1 MMTNGRL
8 LDFLKLVLYLTFFS
22 VLCMFYGMPIHIIRD
37 VAMTI
42 RSFYKRIN
50 DFIRYRQATRDMNAR
65 YPDATTEDMSGED
78 VCIICRESM
87 RPWQQQLGSR
97 PTEANS
103 ITRPSP
109 WEERLRPK
117 RLPCGHI
124 LHFACLRS
132 WLERQQNC
140 PTCRAPVLGSR
151 TTVSNSNPL
160 GQPAIQQGPDQ
171 HLQEARQ
178 NFQQPVI
185 RQNIFNLGPFR
196 LAIGRQGLAQPAHG
210 VPLHQQG
217 AAPTGGDANSASGPS
232 RQAPTS
238 SQQIFA
244 NFVPTNVQLQLHHL
258 EQQLTQEINDL
269 NVQADQLLLV
279 RVLQGE
285 LARLRA
291 MRSSPG
297 SFPVSSNIP
306 TISHQS
312 LPPSLN
318 GALNISR
325 APTLGFAQDRQGGGN
340 QPLPDGMIIPNGWN
354 VLPLGRIH
362 NSMGTTATSV
372 NVPTSD
378 VNLRRGIYDLISQ
391 SSLGPPSDSEVGN
404 PPNSSPSMTSG
415 TTQETGPPI
424 RQPEPNVPAD
434 SRKLESGPSNTQE
447 AKNSS
452 LHILNSSQKSPPIA
466 PALSLEAGD
475 VDLVEDR
482 EQLNARHTDRYVL
495 QSSSDT
501 EVDERAAL
509 RQAGA
514 VFGSSQAKGKGKAAT
529 VEDDV
534 DDVD

>member
-1 MMTNGRL
+1 MANGRL

-50 DFIRYRQATRDMNAR
+50 DFIRYRQATRDMNSR
-65 YPDATTEDMSGED
+65 YPDATTDDISGED

-97 PTEANS
+97 LTEANS
-103 ITRPSP
+103 TTRPSP

-151 TTVSNSNPL
+151 TTVPNPNPL
-160 GQPAIQQGPDQ
+160 DQPAIQQRQDQ
-171 HLQEARQ
+171 QLQEARQ
-178 NFQQPVI
+178 NAQQPVI
-185 RQNIFNLGPFR
+185 RQNIFNFGPFR
-196 LAIGRQGLAQPAHG
+196 LAIGRQGLAQPANG
-210 VPLHQQG
+210 FPLHQQG
-217 AAPTGGDANSASGPS
+217 AAPTGGDLSSASGPS

-238 SQQIFA
+238 SQQNVA

-269 NVQADQLLLV
+269 NVQADQLFLV

-291 MRSSPG
+291 MRTSPG
-297 SFPVSSNIP
+297 SFPVSSNPP
-306 TISHQS
+306 TIFHQS

-318 GALNISR
+318 GALNFSR
-325 APTLGFAQDRQGGGN
+325 APIFGFAQERQGGGN
-340 QPLPDGMIIPNGWN
+340 QALPDGMTIPNGWN

-362 NSMGTTATSV
+362 NSMGTIPTSV
-372 NVPTSD
+372 NLPTSD
-378 VNLRRGIYDLISQ
+378 INPRRGIYDLISQ
-391 SSLGPPSDSEVGN
+391 SSLEPSSDSEVRN
-404 PPNSSPSMTSG
+404 PLNSFPSMTSS
-415 TTQETGPPI
+415 TSQEAGPSI
-424 RQPEPNVPAD
+424 GQPESNVPAD
-434 SRKLESGPSNTQE
+434 SKRLESGPSNTQE
-447 AKNSS
+447 AKNSL
-452 LHILNSSQKSPPIA
+452 LHTLNSAQKSPSTA
-466 PALSLEAGD
+466 PALSLELGD
-475 VDLVEDR
+475 VDLVADR
-482 EQLNARHTDRYVL
+482 EQFNARDTDSHVL
-495 QSSSDT
+495 QSPSDT
-501 EVDERAAL
+501 EVEERAAF

-514 VFGSSQAKGKGKAAT
+514 VSGSSQAKGKGKAAT

-534 DDVD
+534 DDID

>member
-1 MMTNGRL
+1 MMTNGRP

-65 YPDATTEDMSGED
+65 YPDATAEDISGDD

-103 ITRPSP
+103 TTRPSP

-151 TTVSNSNPL
+151 PTVSNPNPL
-160 GQPAIQQGPDQ
+160 DQPGIQQGRDQ
-171 HLQEARQ
+171 QPQEAHQ
-178 NFQQPVI
+178 NVQQPVI
-185 RQNIFNLGPFR
+185 RQNIFNFGPFR
-196 LAIGRQGLAQPAHG
+196 LAIGRQALAQPANG
-210 VPLHQQG
+210 FTLHQQG
-217 AAPTGGDANSASGPS
+217 ATPTGGDVNSASGPS
-232 RQAPTS
+232 RQAPSS
-238 SQQIFA
+238 SQQIVA

-269 NVQADQLLLV
+269 NVQADQLFLV
-279 RVLQGE
+279 RMLQGE

-291 MRSSPG
+291 MRTSPG
-297 SFPVSSNIP
+297 SFPVSSNPP
-306 TISHQS
+306 TIFHQS
-312 LPPSLN
+312 LPPYMN
-318 GALNISR
+318 GALSLSR
-325 APTLGFAQDRQGGGN
+325 APIYGFAQDRQVGGN
-340 QPLPDGMIIPNGWN
+340 QTLPDGLTIPNGWN

-362 NSMGTTATSV
+362 NSMGSIPTSV
-372 NVPTSD
+372 NVSTPE
-378 VNLRRGIYDLISQ
+378 VNPRRGIYDLISQ
-391 SSLGPPSDSEVGN
+391 SSLEPSDSEVRN
-404 PPNSSPSMTSG
+404 PLNSSSSMTSG
-415 TTQETGPPI
+415 TSQETGPSI
-424 RQPEPNVPAD
+424 RQLESNVPSD
-434 SRKLESGPSNTQE
+434 SKGLEAGPSNAQE
-447 AKNSS
+447 AKNSP
-452 LHILNSSQKSPPIA
+452 LHISNSAEKSPSTA
-466 PALSLEAGD
+466 PALSLDSGD
-475 VDLVEDR
+475 VDLVKDR
-482 EQLNARHTDRYVL
+482 EQLNGRDTDRYVL
-495 QSSSDT
+495 KSSSDA
-501 EVDERAAL
+501 EVQERAAL
-509 RQAGA
+509 RQAGTLS
-514 VFGSSQAKGKGKAAT
+514 GSSQAKGKGKAAT

>member
-1 MMTNGRL
+1 MTNGRL

-103 ITRPSP
+103 NTRPSP

-151 TTVSNSNPL
+151 TTVSNPNPL
-160 GQPAIQQGPDQ
+160 GQPAIQQGQDQ

-185 RQNIFNLGPFR
+185 RQNIFNFGPFR
-196 LAIGRQGLAQPAHG
+196 LAIGRQGLAQPANG
-210 VPLHQQG
+210 FPLHQQG
-217 AAPTGGDANSASGPS
+217 AAPTGGDVNSASGPS

-238 SQQIFA
+238 SQQIVA

-306 TISHQS
+306 TISHRS

-325 APTLGFAQDRQGGGN
+325 APILGFAQDRQGGGN
-340 QPLPDGMIIPNGWN
+340 QTLPDGLIIPNGWN

-362 NSMGTTATSV
+362 NSMGTIPTSV

-378 VNLRRGIYDLISQ
+378 VNPRRGIYDLISQ
-391 SSLGPPSDSEVGN
+391 SSLEPSSDSEVRN
-404 PPNSSPSMTSG
+404 PLNSSPSMTSS
-415 TTQETGPPI
+415 TTQETGPFI

-447 AKNSS
+447 AKNSP
-452 LHILNSSQKSPPIA
+452 LHILNSAQNSPPIA

-534 DDVD
+534 DDID